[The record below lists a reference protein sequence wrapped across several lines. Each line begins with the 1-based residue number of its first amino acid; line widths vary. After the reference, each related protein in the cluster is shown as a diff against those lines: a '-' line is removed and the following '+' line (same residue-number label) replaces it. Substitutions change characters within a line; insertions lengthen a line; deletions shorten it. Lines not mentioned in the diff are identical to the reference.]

1 MNWLVAAIHELVLHG
16 TFANEGSSLHHQCI
30 CSIVLCCLEGAH
42 APHLVFC
49 EEILSVR
56 SDRAEVGRTAFDTPA
71 RVTAPDVV
79 AVAVTRAEAGP
90 LLVADAVVLFI
101 SEKNG

>member
-1 MNWLVAAIHELVLHG
+1 MRAALCIISVFAALSCAALHM
-16 TFANEGSSLHHQCI
+16 Q
-30 CSIVLCCLEGAH
+30 AH

-79 AVAVTRAEAGP
+79 AVAVVTRAEAGL

-101 SEKNG
+101 SEENG